1 MLFLIAF
8 IGAAIIALVLWRA
21 MNTGGNTGG
30 AIGAI
35 DFPKPPRR
43 PIAGPARRPVSGP
56 DDDPDF
62 LRQLDEKVRRRDE
75 PPGT

>member
-21 MNTGGNTGG
+21 MNTVRGDEPSPSHRQ
-30 AIGAI
+30 A
-35 DFPKPPRR
+35 R
-43 PIAGPARRPVSGP
+43 PARRSRVSGP

-62 LRQLDEKVRRRDE
+62 LRKLDEKVRRRKE
-75 PPGT
+75 PPAA

>member
-8 IGAAIIALVLWRA
+8 VGAALVALVLWKA
-21 MNTGGNTGG
+21 MNPGGIEV
-30 AIGAI
+30 A
-35 DFPKPPRR
+35 RV
-43 PIAGPARRPVSGP
+43 ARRPVVRPARPRVSGP

-75 PPGT
+75 PPSA

>member
-8 IGAAIIALVLWRA
+8 VGAAIIALVLWKA
-21 MNTGGNTGG
+21 MNSG
-30 AIGAI
+30 AVE
-35 DFPKPPRR
+35 FPQPQRQR
-43 PIAGPARRPVSGP
+43 PVIRPTRPSRVSGP

-75 PPGT
+75 PPGA

>member
-8 IGAAIIALVLWRA
+8 VGAAVIALVLWKA
-21 MNTGGNTGG
+21 MNTAAAEG
-30 AIGAI
+30 
-35 DFPKPPRR
+35 PQLPRR
-43 PIAGPARRPVSGP
+43 PIPGAGRPRVSGP

-75 PPGT
+75 PPSA

>member
-8 IGAAIIALVLWRA
+8 IGAAIVALVLWKA
-21 MNTGGNTGG
+21 MKSGGV
-30 AIGAI
+30 
-35 DFPKPPRR
+35 DFPQPQRR
-43 PIAGPARRPVSGP
+43 PAAGPTTPRVSGP

-75 PPGT
+75 PPGA

>member
-8 IGAAIIALVLWRA
+8 VGAAIIALVLWKA
-21 MNTGGNTGG
+21 MNSG
-30 AIGAI
+30 AVE
-35 DFPKPPRR
+35 FPQPQRRR
-43 PIAGPARRPVSGP
+43 PEAGPGRPSRVSGP

-75 PPGT
+75 PPSV